1 MTVTLEPVYYFYDSL
16 RLRFYVAINR
26 YTPSV
31 YFLPRHAPCHIGTV
45 VGTIFRSKS
54 INKLSGIYKA
64 GLQSFRGMVI
74 FPKTKTKQNMSVLE
88 SNAVIHPCQLTKKS
102 GCSKSGLLQKLLS
115 SLENQTELMID
126 FTSLKSCLNP
136 MGIEETQE
144 GEDASEDK
152 VY

>member
-1 MTVTLEPVYYFYDSL
+1 M
-16 RLRFYVAINR
+16 
-26 YTPSV
+26 
-31 YFLPRHAPCHIGTV
+31 
-45 VGTIFRSKS
+45 
-54 INKLSGIYKA
+54 
-64 GLQSFRGMVI
+64 I

-88 SNAVIHPCQLTKKS
+88 SNAVIHPCQQTKKS

-126 FTSLKSCLNP
+126 FTSLKTCLNP